1 MKGSTRPCCSAPSRR
16 AVPPLNVAAV
26 PAPLSRRQ
34 MQGGIALAV
43 EHIQSPDQL
52 KAAVKQLYQSHA
64 AAAEGGKAKAAGGG
78 GAEAGAAGSGGAQ
91 AGVDEAA
98 QR

>member
-1 MKGSTRPCCSAPSRR
+1 
-16 AVPPLNVAAV
+16 
-26 PAPLSRRQ
+26 

-52 KAAVKQLYQSHA
+52 KAAVKQLYQAHA
-64 AAAEGGKAKAAGGG
+64 AAARGVGGG

>member
-1 MKGSTRPCCSAPSRR
+1 
-16 AVPPLNVAAV
+16 
-26 PAPLSRRQ
+26 

-52 KAAVKQLYQSHA
+52 KEAVKRLYQSHA
-64 AAAEGGKAKAAGGG
+64 AAAESSKAKGTGCSTAD
-78 GAEAGAAGSGGAQ
+78 AGAAGGDGAQ

>member
-1 MKGSTRPCCSAPSRR
+1 
-16 AVPPLNVAAV
+16 
-26 PAPLSRRQ
+26 

-52 KAAVKQLYQSHA
+52 KASVKQLFQTHA
-64 AAAEGGKAKAAGGG
+64 AFAEGTKAKGAAEG
-78 GAEAGAAGSGGAQ
+78 GAAGSGAAQ
-91 AGVDEAA
+91 GGPDEAA